1 MRHHILLS
9 FDTEKEVKDLV
20 DLVAQRAYTIDGVA
34 HGNFQ
39 AQLLGASHVIIDMS
53 NMDEGA
59 SLEETAAAP
68 PAPTPPSEVQA
79 AMDLVTAWFDAHR

>member
-39 AQLLGASHVIIDMS
+39 AQLLGANHAIIDLS
-53 NMDEGA
+53 DTSEGA
-59 SLEETAAAP
+59 SLEEAAP
-68 PAPTPPSEVQA
+68 PAPTPPPEVQA